1 MKLEP
6 SSYEMKTTPGKKSIG
21 FIAQN
26 IKDNFP
32 ELVEH
37 YKNEEED
44 KYLVNYSGLIPV
56 LTKALQEEQNTIN
69 KLEDRLSRLESN
81 N

>member
-6 SSYEMKTTPGKKSIG
+6 SSYEMKKTPGKKSIG

-26 IKDNFP
+26 IRDNFP

-56 LTKALQEEQNTIN
+56 LTKALQEN
-69 KLEDRLSRLESN
+69 KTPLTNWKTGYRA
-81 N
+81 